1 MSSALVFSVHEL
13 KSSALTAATASK
25 NSMQAIDLKHAKE
38 TALKNAQKMIDEK
51 L

>member
-1 MSSALVFSVHEL
+1 
-13 KSSALTAATASK
+13 
-25 NSMQAIDLKHAKE
+25 MQAIDLKHAKE